1 VVSLIVDEQGN
12 PQRMT
17 IVRPLGHG
25 FLERLYALLKARCG
39 RSRTWTGGRWRMH
52 FRWADASKPAEI
64 RWLH

>member
-25 FLERLYALLKARCG
+25 FLERLYALLKAALRALTDLDGGAVAHALQLGRC
-39 RSRTWTGGRWRMH
+39 RQ
-52 FRWADASKPAEI
+52 AEDI

>member
-25 FLERLYALLKARCG
+25 FLERLYALLKAALRAIYVILPD
-39 RSRTWTGGRWRMH
+39 TN
-52 FRWADASKPAEI
+52 
-64 RWLH
+64 

>member
-25 FLERLYALLKARCG
+25 FLERLYALLKAALRALKDLD
-39 RSRTWTGGRWRMH
+39 GGQWRMH
-52 FRWADASKPAEI
+52 FRWADASKPEEI
-64 RWLH
+64 R